1 MTKKCLQIY
10 GLCVKFHNVLNFPH
24 KKLNSLY
31 KYIRKI
37 GILSLQMQENVV

>member
-1 MTKKCLQIY
+1 MTKKCLRIY
-10 GLCVKFHNVLNFPH
+10 GLCVNFHNVLGLLH